1 MKAQYRKSVHLGMTL
16 KGKKLPNWFRNRY
29 VLVVFG
35 FMVYITFFDAYDLIS
50 QLGLKYEMWKLRG
63 EIEYLDQNTAE
74 ATAQIQQLT
83 SDDKLLEKF
92 AREQHR
98 MRREN
103 EEVFVIIRDED

>member
-1 MKAQYRKSVHLGMTL
+1 MEVQHRKRLHLDMAL

-35 FMVYITFFDAYDLIS
+35 FLVYITFFDAHDLIS
-50 QLGLKYEMWKLRG
+50 QLSLKYQMWTLRS

-74 ATAQIQQLT
+74 ATAQIEQLT

-103 EEVFVIIRDED
+103 EEVFVIIRDDD